1 MRWMS
6 RDSRPTSCSLTR
18 VHADDLDGLTITRA
32 AKLIRARK
40 VSAVELARAT
50 LDRIGA
56 LERLGAFITITPDLA
71 LAQAR
76 RADRDLARGAYRGP
90 LHGIPISLKDLY
102 WTKGIRTTAGSK
114 ILADFIPTEDATAT
128 ARLARAGAVLV
139 GKANLHEFA
148 IGATTENP
156 FYGTCHNPWNFDYI
170 PGGSSGGSA
179 AAVAAGLGLASLG
192 SCTGGSIRI
201 PASFCGVVGLKPT
214 YGVVPRTGIVPNS
227 SSLDHGGPMTRTAA
241 DAAVVL
247 EAIAGADGRDPSAVA
262 EKLPSARTVNRR
274 SLKGLRIGVPANY
287 YFDIIDREVDA
298 LVSAAIDEL
307 RRLGARIVP
316 VGLPL
321 VEHCLDACVVVAWS
335 ECANFHRPWLIE
347 RPEDYGH
354 DTLEYLT
361 GALAYRGTDYVQ
373 AQRVRA
379 RIRDSFR
386 NAFQRVDVLASPTGV
401 TTASRIGQTEF
412 KLGRRSVPVLSV
424 MARITCLA
432 NLTGEPAV
440 SVPCGFTKA
449 GLPVGLQIH
458 GPKMSDMFVLG
469 VANAYE
475 MATGWTDK
483 RPPLRMSV

>member
-1 MRWMS
+1 VQ
-6 RDSRPTSCSLTR
+6 PE
-18 VHADDLDGLTITRA
+18 DLAQLTIESTAR
-32 AKLIRARK
+32 LIRARK
-40 VSAVELARAT
+40 VSAVELTRAT
-50 LDRIGA
+50 LDRIAA
-56 LERLGAFITITPDLA
+56 LDRLKVFITVTPELA
-71 LAQAR
+71 LSQAR
-76 RADRDLARGAYRGP
+76 RADRDLARGTYRGP
-90 LHGIPISLKDLY
+90 LHGVPVSLKDLY
-102 WTKGIRTTAGSK
+102 WTKGIRTTGGSK
-114 ILADFIPTEDATAT
+114 ILRDFIPKQDATAT
-128 ARLARAGAVLV
+128 ARLAEAGAVLV

-148 IGATTENP
+148 SGATTENP

-201 PASFCGVVGLKPT
+201 PAAFCGIVGLKPT

-247 EAIAGADGRDPSAVA
+247 EAIAGPDGKDPSAVLA
-262 EKLPSARTVNRR
+262 RLPSARTARR
-274 SLKGLRIGVPANY
+274 KSLKGLRVGVPTNY
-287 YFDIIDREVDA
+287 YFDVIDPEVEA
-298 LVSAAIDEL
+298 LVRAAIDAL
-307 RRLGARIVP
+307 RRLGARVVP
-316 VGLPL
+316 VAVPD

-335 ECANFHRPWLIE
+335 ECTNFHRRWLVE
-347 RPEDYGH
+347 RPQDYGA

-379 RIRDSFR
+379 RIRHSLRGVFEK
-386 NAFQRVDVLASPTGV
+386 VDVLVSPTGV
-401 TTASRIGQTEF
+401 LTASRIGQTDF

-424 MARITCLA
+424 MARITCIA

-449 GLPVGLQIH
+449 GMPAGLQIQ
-458 GPKMSDMFVLG
+458 GPKMSDMTVLA
-469 VANAYE
+469 VAHAYE
-475 MATGWTDK
+475 QATGWTSKTPDLQ
-483 RPPLRMSV
+483 LR

>member
-1 MRWMS
+1 MN
-6 RDSRPTSCSLTR
+6 
-18 VHADDLDGLTITRA
+18 AEDLDGLTITSA
-32 AKLIRARK
+32 AKLIRGRK
-40 VSAVELARAT
+40 VSAVELAKAT
-50 LDRIGA
+50 LKRIAA
-56 LERLGAFITITPDLA
+56 LEHLKAFITVTPELA
-71 LAQAR
+71 LKQAR
-76 RADRDLARGAYRGP
+76 RADRDLARGEYRGP
-90 LHGIPISLKDLY
+90 LHGIPVSLKDLY

-114 ILADFIPTEDATAT
+114 ILGDFTPTEDSTAT
-128 ARLARAGAVLV
+128 ARLAAAGAVLV

-201 PASFCGVVGLKPT
+201 PASFCGIVGLKPT

-227 SSLDHGGPMTRTAA
+227 SSLDHGGPLTRTAA
-241 DAAVVL
+241 DAADVL
-247 EAIAGADGRDPSAVA
+247 EAIAGPDGKDPSAVTQT
-262 EKLPSARTVNRR
+262 LPSARTALRR
-274 SLKGLRIGVPANY
+274 SVKGLRIGVPTNY
-287 YFDIIDREVDA
+287 YFDIIDPEVDA
-298 LVSAAIDEL
+298 LVREAIAEL

-316 VGLPL
+316 VQVPA

-335 ECANFHRPWLIE
+335 ECANFHRRWLME
-347 RPEDYGH
+347 RPHDYGA
-354 DTLEYLT
+354 DTLEYLS

-379 RIRDSFR
+379 RIRQSFR
-386 NAFQRVDVLASPTGV
+386 EVFRTVDVLASPTGV
-401 TTASRIGQTEF
+401 ITASRIGQTEF

-424 MARITCLA
+424 MARITCIA

-440 SVPCGFTKA
+440 SVPCGFTRA

-458 GPKMSDMFVLG
+458 GPKMSDMLVLG

-475 MATGWTDK
+475 QASGWADRT
-483 RPPLRMSV
+483 PPLAVSA

>member
-1 MRWMS
+1 MRAE
-6 RDSRPTSCSLTR
+6 DLT
-18 VHADDLDGLTITRA
+18 GLTIEKA
-32 AKLIRARK
+32 ARLIRGRK
-40 VSAVELARAT
+40 VSAVELTRAT
-50 LDRIGA
+50 LERIA
-56 LERLGAFITITPDLA
+56 TLEHLKAFITVTPELAIT
-71 LAQAR
+71 QAR
-76 RADRDLARGAYRGP
+76 RADRALGRGEYHGP
-90 LHGIPISLKDLY
+90 LHGVPVSLKDLY
-102 WTKGIRTTAGSK
+102 WTRGVRTTGGSK
-114 ILADFIPTEDATAT
+114 ILGDFVPTQDATAT

-201 PASFCGVVGLKPT
+201 PAAFCGVVGLKPT

-227 SSLDHGGPMTRTAA
+227 SSLDHGGPVTRTAM
-241 DAAVVL
+241 DAALVL
-247 EAIAGADGRDPSAVA
+247 EAIAGPDGKDPSAVTA
-262 EKLPSARTVNRR
+262 RLPRARAARR
-274 SLKGLRIGVPANY
+274 TSLEGLRVGVPTNY
-287 YFDIIDREVDA
+287 YFDVIDPEVDA
-298 LVSAAIDEL
+298 LVRAAIDEL

-316 VGLPL
+316 IAVPD

-335 ECANFHRPWLIE
+335 ECTNVHRRWLVE
-347 RPEDYGH
+347 RPQDYGT

-361 GALAYRGTDYVQ
+361 GALAFRGTDYVQ

-379 RIRDSFR
+379 LIRHSLR
-386 NAFQRVDVLASPTGV
+386 QVFQRVDVLASPTGV
-401 TTASRIGQTEF
+401 LVASRIGQTEF

-424 MARITCLA
+424 MARITCIA

-449 GLPVGLQIH
+449 GMPAGLQIQ
-458 GPKMSDMFVLG
+458 GPKMSDMAVLG
-469 VANAYE
+469 VAHAYE
-475 MATGWTDK
+475 QASGWTSRTPDLK
-483 RPPLRMSV
+483 LT

>member
-1 MRWMS
+1 
-6 RDSRPTSCSLTR
+6 
-18 VHADDLDGLTITRA
+18 VHAEDLDGLTITRA
-32 AKLIRARK
+32 AKLIRGRK
-40 VSAVELARAT
+40 VSAVELTKAT
-50 LDRIGA
+50 LERTAA
-56 LERLGAFITITPDLA
+56 LERLNAFITVTSELA

-76 RADRDLARGAYRGP
+76 RADRDLARGEYRGP
-90 LHGIPISLKDLY
+90 LHGIPVSLKDLY

-114 ILADFIPTEDATAT
+114 ILGDFAPREDATAT
-128 ARLARAGAVLV
+128 ARLAKAGAVLV

-201 PASFCGVVGLKPT
+201 PASFCGIVGLKPT

-227 SSLDHGGPMTRTAA
+227 SSLDHGGPLTRTAA
-241 DAAVVL
+241 DAAAVL
-247 EAIAGADGRDPSAVA
+247 EAIAGPDGRDPSAVTD
-262 EKLPSARTVNRR
+262 KLPSARTALRT
-274 SLKGLRIGVPANY
+274 SLKGLRVGVPANY
-287 YFDIIDREVDA
+287 YFDVIDPEVDA
-298 LVSAAIDEL
+298 LVRSAIEEL
-307 RRLGARIVP
+307 RRLGATIVP
-316 VGLPL
+316 VQVPA

-335 ECANFHRPWLIE
+335 ECANFHRRWLIE
-347 RPEDYGH
+347 RPEDYGP

-379 RIRDSFR
+379 MIRQSFR
-386 NAFQRVDVLASPTGV
+386 DVFQRVDVLASPTGV
-401 TTASRIGQTEF
+401 IAASRIGQKEF
-412 KLGRRSVPVLSV
+412 ELGRRSVPVLSV
-424 MARITCLA
+424 MARITCIA

-458 GPKMSDMFVLG
+458 GPKMSDMLVLG

-475 MATGWTDK
+475 QASGWTD
-483 RPPLRMSV
+483 RMPPLTISA

>member
-1 MRWMS
+1 MR
-6 RDSRPTSCSLTR
+6 
-18 VHADDLDGLTITRA
+18 ADDLDGLTITRA
-32 AKLIRARK
+32 AKLIRGRK
-40 VSAVELARAT
+40 VSAVELAKAT
-50 LDRIGA
+50 LERIAALDR
-56 LERLGAFITITPDLA
+56 LKAFITVTPDLA
-71 LAQAR
+71 MAQAR
-76 RADRDLARGAYRGP
+76 RADRDLSRGKYRGP
-90 LHGIPISLKDLY
+90 LHGIPVSLKDLY

-114 ILADFIPTEDATAT
+114 ILGDFAPREDATAT
-128 ARLARAGAVLV
+128 ARLAGAGAVLV

-201 PASFCGVVGLKPT
+201 PASFCGIVGLKPT

-247 EAIAGADGRDPSAVA
+247 EAIAGADGHDPSAVT
-262 EKLPSARTVNRR
+262 ERLPSARTARR
-274 SLKGLRIGVPANY
+274 TSLKGLRVGVPANY
-287 YFDIIDREVDA
+287 YFDIIDPEIET
-298 LVSAAIDEL
+298 LVRSAIDEL
-307 RRLGARIVP
+307 RRLGARIVSVQVP
-316 VGLPL
+316 A

-335 ECANFHRPWLIE
+335 ECANFHRRWLIE
-347 RPEDYGH
+347 RPEDYGP

-379 RIRDSFR
+379 RIRQSFR
-386 NAFQRVDVLASPTGV
+386 EVFRSVDVLASPTGV
-401 TTASRIGQTEF
+401 ITASRIGQTEF

-424 MARITCLA
+424 MARITCIA

-440 SVPCGFTKA
+440 SVPCGFTRA

-458 GPKMSDMFVLG
+458 GPKMSDMLVLG

-475 MATGWTDK
+475 QASGWTD
-483 RPPLRMSV
+483 RTPPIGIPA